1 MKQKVP
7 SSPLKKHNDGEKFKF
22 DRIYRQHS
30 HSVMKF
36 LMGRLNNKCDAQDAA
51 QEIWSK
57 IPDLL
62 CSFDESKASMLTW
75 LLSIAANEV
84 HDMMKSFGYKT
95 GRLGDDWLDTHVADN
110 PRYADDPA
118 YHHIDINILLGFL
131 KDRDREILELR
142 FLLGYNQREIAKKL
156 KITYAV
162 VSRRINKA
170 IAQIKESLSC
180 ENYEN

>member
-1 MKQKVP
+1 
-7 SSPLKKHNDGEKFKF
+7 
-22 DRIYRQHS
+22 
-30 HSVMKF
+30 
-36 LMGRLNNKCDAQDAA
+36 
-51 QEIWSK
+51 
-57 IPDLL
+57 
-62 CSFDESKASMLTW
+62 
-75 LLSIAANEV
+75 
-84 HDMMKSFGYKT
+84 MMKSFGYKA

-131 KDRDREILELR
+131 KGRDREILELR

-170 IAQIKESLSC
+170 IAQIKENLSS